1 MKTSALLFFSCAAL
15 AGCSLAPPLS
25 MPSVPESPAYA
36 GAAPAGEQTASLRW
50 IPAPL
55 APRQKI
61 EPWWTGLNDPGLD
74 ALMAKLETGNPQIQA
89 ADAAR
94 KQAYSAV
101 QSAQSSMF
109 PQIQASFSSQD
120 SRSGNM
126 PKIHADKAGLT
137 LNQQIDLWGKTSGA
151 ARNKAELAMAAELD
165 AQAARLDAQAALAQA
180 WALLRQSLEN
190 QQIQQQIVAE
200 DQTILRL
207 SIAKEK
213 AGAAAPSD
221 TEQARSAL
229 ASASAAL
236 LQAQSSAQTQIHAIS
251 ALVGENPADPSFALP
266 APSLAPLNLSVA
278 AAAPAQTLSW
288 RPDVQ
293 AAARRVAAAN
303 EAIGNARAAWFPD
316 LTLQAG
322 SNWQSAGL
330 AGLFSSANRLWT
342 LGPALAL
349 TLFDG
354 GARSA
359 ALDSSYAALDQAGAS
374 YRKTALAA
382 LQSAADAL
390 SQARLAALECE
401 QRQAAL
407 AAADKSAKA
416 AEAQWK
422 AGSASMLSLAQ
433 ARASALQTRV
443 ALADAKAR
451 LETALANLAK
461 NFAGSLQSLP
471 EPAPAEPRSSP

>member
-1 MKTSALLFFSCAAL
+1 MKIAALTFLSCIAL

-25 MPSVPESPAYA
+25 IPEIAGAPAYKS
-36 GAAPAGEQTASLRW
+36 AAEPGEQTAALRW
-50 IPAPL
+50 IQAPL
-55 APRQKI
+55 APRQALD
-61 EPWWTGLNDPGLD
+61 PWWTGLGDPGLD
-74 ALMAKLETGNPQIQA
+74 ALMAKLETANPQIQA

-101 QSAQSSMF
+101 QSAQSGLF
-109 PQIQASFSSQD
+109 PQIGASFSSQD
-120 SRSGNM
+120 SQSGKM
-126 PKIHADKAGLT
+126 PKIHADKAGLS

-151 ARNKAELAMAAELD
+151 ARNKAELALAAELD

-180 WALLRQSLEN
+180 WAMLRQSLEN
-190 QQIQQQIVAE
+190 QQIQRQIIAE
-200 DQTILRL
+200 DETILRL
-207 SIAKEK
+207 SVAKEK

-229 ASASAAL
+229 ASANAAL

-266 APSLAPLNLSVA
+266 APSFAPKNIAVA
-278 AAAPAQTLSW
+278 AAAPAQTLAW

-303 EAIGNARAAWFPD
+303 EAVGNARAAWFPD

-359 ALDSSYAALDQAGAS
+359 ALDSSRAALDQAGAN

-390 SQARLAALECE
+390 SQARLAALECA
-401 QRQAAL
+401 QRQAASS
-407 AAADKSAKA
+407 ASDKSARA

-422 AGSASMLSLAQ
+422 AGTASMLNLAQ
-433 ARASALQTRV
+433 ARASALQTRI

-461 NFAGSLQSLP
+461 NFAGSLQTEP
-471 EPAPAEPRSSP
+471 EPREAQPQSSP